1 MIDSVRKDRWRWTVF
16 AVAVCGLGIRVAFI
30 WFGSRRDGPVGDQLF
45 YSAQAIANARGDWF
59 EQPFVSGVPAADHP
73 PLTALVITPVTW
85 MFTWTGSVVT
95 VQRLQMAIIGTV
107 SVFAMAYL
115 GRLVG
120 GIRAGLLAAGATAV
134 YVNVWVNDG
143 LVMAETLTFL
153 LVTLITISVLRSIAE
168 PSPGRFACIGF
179 LCASAALT
187 RAELVILVP
196 LIALLATFEL
206 RRRDRAGTVVNVV
219 ALIAVFCAVVSPWV
233 IWNQIRFDGPAFLS
247 TNDGLT
253 LAGAN
258 CDRTYFEDIGG
269 WDLWCA
275 YEVPVPDDA
284 DPAEASAIMRKA
296 GLDYWRQNL
305 DQYPK
310 VAVARLARVFSF
322 GYLGSSAHSAT
333 AEGRPIWLTHIG
345 NLQYW
350 SMIPLAMV
358 GFRRR
363 TTSSDRF
370 VLLGTVPLV
379 VVVGLVANAYV
390 RFRVPSEVGLVVL
403 ASLGADFL
411 WTSARRTLSVRR
423 PISA

>member
-1 MIDSVRKDRWRWTVF
+1 
-16 AVAVCGLGIRVAFI
+16 
-30 WFGSRRDGPVGDQLF
+30 
-45 YSAQAIANARGDWF
+45 
-59 EQPFVSGVPAADHP
+59 
-73 PLTALVITPVTW
+73 

-275 YEVPVPDDA
+275 YAVPVPDDA

>member
-1 MIDSVRKDRWRWTVF
+1 MIDSVRKDRWRWSVF

-85 MFTWTGSVVT
+85 LFSWTGSVVT

-107 SVFAMAYL
+107 SVVAMAYL
-115 GRLVG
+115 GRFVG
-120 GIRAGLLAAGATAV
+120 GMRTGLLAAGATAV

-143 LVMAETLTFL
+143 LIMAETLTFL
-153 LVTLITISVLRSIAE
+153 LVTLITISILQTIAG
-168 PSPGRFACIGF
+168 PRPGRFACIGF
-179 LCASAALT
+179 LCALAALT
-187 RAELVILVP
+187 RAELVVLAPLV
-196 LIALLATFEL
+196 ALLAAFEL
-206 RRRDRAGTVVNVV
+206 RKRDRVKTAANIV
-219 ALIAVFCAVVSPWV
+219 ALIAMFCAVVSPWV

-269 WDLWCA
+269 WDIWCA
-275 YEVPVPDDA
+275 YAVSVPDDA
-284 DPAEASAIMRKA
+284 DPAEASAIMREA
-296 GLDYWRQNL
+296 GLDYWRQNI
-305 DQYPK
+305 DRYPK

-345 NLQYW
+345 TLQYW
-350 SMIPLAMV
+350 TMIPLAMV

-370 VLLGTVPLV
+370 VLLGTVPIV

-411 WTSARRTLSVRR
+411 WTSARRTLSGRR